1 MQREMRAQFL
11 TYAMPYFRVQS
22 PSVQQHKM
30 AISRT
35 LGLPP
40 DVIHQLLFS
49 FSLKGC
55 IYANSTVIVLA
66 MPNAVD
72 VGALGICSVCTR
84 ATRQPL
90 CRCPQCGLPAAHPS
104 LPCGRCLQNPA
115 VAASDRRQR
124 LYSSA
129 ERTYPPV

>member
-1 MQREMRAQFL
+1 MQRKMRTQFL
-11 TYAMPYFRVQS
+11 ADAMPHLRIQS

-55 IYANSTVIVLA
+55 IYANSTGIVLA
-66 MPNAVD
+66 MPNAPD
-72 VGALGICSVCTR
+72 VRALGDLLSLYAGNAPTC
-84 ATRQPL
+84 QPMPPMWTP
-90 CRCPQCGLPAAHPS
+90 CRSYRHSLWALPAKT
-104 LPCGRCLQNPA
+104 
-115 VAASDRRQR
+115 AAMAAAGHRQR
-124 LYSSA
+124 LCSA
-129 ERTYPPV
+129 VKK